1 MTLVRSV
8 THPIRYRKMTGDLL
22 CPIFITNLRTLP
34 IYLFN
39 YLLRG
44 VGVCE
49 EGSEPSKLNS
59 PSPPLYY
66 ARALL
71 NGKATS
77 GEGKLTNLCNNALQS
92 LYSHVFKYSYRN
104 SEAIEKGVITEEDP
118 QHLYCPE
125 GVTS

>member
-8 THPIRYRKMTGDLL
+8 THPIRNSKMTGDLL

-39 YLLRG
+39 YLLRC

-59 PSPPLYY
+59 PLPFILRTCIDPI
-66 ARALL
+66 L

-77 GEGKLTNLCNNALQS
+77 GKGKLTNLCNNAWQS
-92 LYSHVFKYSYRN
+92 LYSHVFKYS
-104 SEAIEKGVITEEDP
+104 
-118 QHLYCPE
+118 
-125 GVTS
+125 